1 MCNYIVYKA
10 ADYVKCVDVEGT
22 GSSIELA
29 WIEVEPWVDGLAWR
43 PVDGARRGGGSLWR
57 PLMTGVGP
65 FFDLQA
71 AIITRF
77 HPLWNMDLVEERVG
91 AGRKRFFY
99 WSRRGESIDYRWWNW
114 MKLNETEWNW
124 KQLLRLIRERGA
136 SWPAEF
142 MNSLSSFQLFSG

>member
-91 AGRKRFFY
+91 AGRKRFFLLEQA
-99 WSRRGESIDYRWWNW
+99 RGIDRLSV

-124 KQLLRLIRERGA
+124 MKLKTA
-136 SWPAEF
+136 VTVD
-142 MNSLSSFQLFSG
+142 